1 MAARPIDDKRDQLS
15 EPSFVHDHHGG
26 TDHNRL
32 CHSIMLSHKP
42 FSVLFQVV
50 NPRSALLS
58 NFEVLTLLR
67 ELESDHLA
75 QAKTALR
82 VKKEDEEAGRP
93 LSNYVSSEQVCEN
106 LRTVEVE
113 VARATAAPSVH
124 AD

>member
-1 MAARPIDDKRDQLS
+1 M
-15 EPSFVHDHHGG
+15 
-26 TDHNRL
+26 
-32 CHSIMLSHKP
+32 
-42 FSVLFQVV
+42 QVV
-50 NPRSALLS
+50 NARSALLS

-93 LSNYVSSEQVCEN
+93 LSNYISSDQVCEN

-113 VARATAAPSVH
+113 VPCIKAVSVSPS
-124 AD
+124 D